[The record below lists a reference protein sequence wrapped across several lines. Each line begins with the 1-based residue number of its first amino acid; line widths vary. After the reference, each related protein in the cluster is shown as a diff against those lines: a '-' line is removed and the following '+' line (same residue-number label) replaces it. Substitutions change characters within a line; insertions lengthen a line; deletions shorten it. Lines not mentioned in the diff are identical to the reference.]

1 MKASLRHRI
10 GSVKWLTLMLG
21 AGGAWLGVAGC
32 STTNTLSPHEPA
44 KEVALPAYAY
54 LPHPAGHTT
63 GDVISL
69 FTERGAPSRVTMA
82 KCEDEFRTL
91 YSKAQSI
98 EERTK
103 GVRELVSRNPAAYHW
118 CFYSQIL
125 GLEEGLSQD
134 EFVDQKQKRVMT
146 TYEYLVPVARAFM
159 KEFQDSRYLRWAIQD
174 YRRLADLYF
183 YRKLEMSPHM
193 SSELVDVAVPVDER
207 SSARNEGAAQD
218 AKKMSVLEKYKI
230 GNALPESSVLVQA
243 KQQADDESAAI
254 PKKAELP
261 PPVVEAVAE
270 KKEEPA
276 EPAVTDP
283 DVQDTIQT
291 AMELARQRK
300 ETATQNRAPAGKV
313 ESAPAMI
320 PAQALVPA
328 PAVVPVAAP
337 VTAPV
342 AAPAP
347 KVVSPVTEPPKEELP
362 AIE

>member
-1 MKASLRHRI
+1 MKASLRHKI

-32 STTNTLSPHEPA
+32 STTSTVSPHEPA
-44 KEVALPAYAY
+44 KEVAMPAYAY

-63 GDVISL
+63 GDIISL
-69 FTERGAPSRVTMA
+69 FNERGAPSRETMA

-91 YSKAQSI
+91 YSMAQSI
-98 EERTK
+98 EERKK

-125 GLEEGLSQD
+125 SLEEGLSQD
-134 EFVDQKQKRVMT
+134 EFVDQKQKRIMT

-183 YRKLEMSPHM
+183 YRKLEMSPQM
-193 SSELVDVAVPVDER
+193 SSELVDVAVPYDER
-207 SSARNEGAAQD
+207 SSARNDGAQSGAQNV
-218 AKKMSVLEKYKI
+218 SVIEKYKI

-243 KQQADDESAAI
+243 KLKADAEGASHS
-254 PKKAELP
+254 KKAKIP
-261 PPVVEAVAE
+261 PPVAETVAE
-270 KKEEPA
+270 KKEELPVPA
-276 EPAVTDP
+276 AADP

-300 ETATQNRAPAGKV
+300 ETEPQNR
-313 ESAPAMI
+313 I
-320 PAQALVPA
+320 PAAKIEPLPA
-328 PAVVPVAAP
+328 PA
-337 VTAPV
+337 T
-342 AAPAP
+342 AP
-347 KVVSPVTEPPKEELP
+347 KVVSPVTEPPKEDLP
-362 AIE
+362 ALE